1 MVQRKSKT
9 SFTGLVNCCFVQ
21 GKLGLILVDMR
32 NLYLLRHAQAAQP
45 QGTEDKL
52 RPLTR
57 QGMADALALGKLM
70 KAKGYVPDFVIC
82 SPARRTQ
89 QTLRKLAETLGDM
102 PSVFPPVAYYSTT
115 GQLYDTLKQVEA
127 SKRDLLLI
135 SHNPSIHGLARFLV
149 GLGNEEAL
157 MRLNIEYPECTLSVL
172 ECPIDSWSTL
182 LPSQNDLADL
192 LVAGRDFTGAV

>member
-1 MVQRKSKT
+1 MQKQVSRMELKNLY
-9 SFTGLVNCCFVQ
+9 FIQ
-21 GKLGLILVDMR
+21 GILGLILVDMR
-32 NLYLLRHAQAAQP
+32 NLFLLRHAQAAQP

-52 RPLTR
+52 RPLSK
-57 QGMADALALGKLM
+57 QGLADALALGKLM

-89 QTLRKLAETLGDM
+89 QTLRKLTDTFGDI
-102 PSVFPPVAYYSTT
+102 PSIFPPVVYYSTT
-115 GQLYDTLKQVEA
+115 GQLYDTLKQTES
-127 SKRDLLLI
+127 SKQNVLLV

-149 GLGNEEAL
+149 GLGSEEAI
-157 MRLNIEYPECTLSVL
+157 MRLNIEYPECTLCVL

-192 LVAGRDFTGAV
+192 LVAGRDFTGTV

>member
-1 MVQRKSKT
+1 MKA
-9 SFTGLVNCCFVQ
+9 
-21 GKLGLILVDMR
+21 MR
-32 NLYLLRHAQAAQP
+32 HLFLLRHAQASQP
-45 QGTEDKL
+45 QGIEDKH
-52 RPLTR
+52 RPLSK
-57 QGMADALALGKLM
+57 QGLADALALGKLM
-70 KAKGYVPDFVIC
+70 KAKNYSPDFVIC

-89 QTLRKLAETLGDM
+89 QTLRKLLDTFGEIPA
-102 PSVFPPVAYYSTT
+102 VFPPAVYYSTT
-115 GQLYDTLKQVEA
+115 GQLYETLKQIGSERQNV
-127 SKRDLLLI
+127 LLI